1 LVDADYSQ
9 IELRVLAHLSGDENL
24 IDAFIKEQDIHTRTA
39 SEIFDVALDEVTRI
53 QRGQAKAINF
63 GLIYGKQAFS
73 LGKDLG
79 ISRNEAQDY
88 IDRYFARYPKVQDYM
103 ENIKRQAKEEGY
115 VTTIWGRR
123 RYIPEMNS
131 KNGILVQAGER
142 MALNTPIQGS
152 AADIIKIAMIRVF
165 NRLREE
171 KLEAQLILQVHDE
184 LMIDTPEPE
193 EELVKTILKEE
204 MEHAAKLDVPLTVD
218 VNSGKS
224 WYEIK

>member
-1 LVDADYSQ
+1 
-9 IELRVLAHLSGDENL
+9 
-24 IDAFIKEQDIHTRTA
+24 
-39 SEIFDVALDEVTRI
+39 
-53 QRGQAKAINF
+53 
-63 GLIYGKQAFS
+63 
-73 LGKDLG
+73 
-79 ISRNEAQDY
+79 
-88 IDRYFARYPKVQDYM
+88 M